1 MHKLVTLM
9 LVGLIAATLASA
21 ATGETTQNGQKVW
34 LCHKTGATFSTNAG
48 TFTKFVAIRV
58 GAKAVAAHLRHGDV
72 AVSPAPTGTRKAQR
86 QAAKTACAA
95 LRRIAPITPS
105 RGGKLL
111 DVTLTGSGITVNL
124 TARTQVGQRRLCF
137 ALDVTPPAGATIQLS
152 SLTLSQGSTTVTIP
166 ASALTGTDPSGCITL
181 ASRDL
186 AKQIADG
193 GFTATLSGTVTPS
206 GGAATPFQLTGT
218 LSN

>member
-9 LVGLIAATLASA
+9 LVGLLAATLASA

-34 LCHKTGATFSTNAG
+34 LCHKTGATFSTSGG
-48 TFTKFVAIRV
+48 TFIKFVAIRV
-58 GAKAVAAHLRHGDV
+58 GPKAVAAHLRHGDV
-72 AVSPAPTGTRKAQR
+72 ALSPAPTGTRKAQR

-95 LRRIAPITPS
+95 LQRPAPITPS
-105 RGGKLL
+105 RGGKPL
-111 DVTLTGSGITVNL
+111 DVTLTGSGMTVDL

-137 ALDVTPPAGATIQLS
+137 ALDVTGPTGAAIQLS
-152 SLTLSQGSTTVTIP
+152 SLTLSQGPTTITIP
-166 ASALTGTDPSGCITL
+166 AAALTGTDPSGCIAL

-186 AKQIADG
+186 AKQILEG
-193 GFTATLSGTVTPS
+193 GFSATLSGTVTPS